1 MTEDRLA
8 IRVLSSFTA
17 TPVGPAITF
26 WADRLGLPVELSFAP
41 YSQVFQELQRHGRT
55 DRPGPDAVAVLVRM
69 EDFVPPG
76 RHDEASAVGA
86 ELADAVAGAARRTPG
101 TSFFIAVCPPSPAAE
116 EDDRR
121 REAVAQAAHEL
132 RRRVDDVANAGNVD
146 PQDVCRQYAVSRAAD
161 HYADKLGNIPY
172 TVEFFAAL
180 GTTVMRRL
188 HRAMTAEPKVL
199 VVDCD
204 NTLWDGVLGEDGPA
218 GLRVGLARQEL
229 QDFLL
234 RQRRAGRLLCLC
246 TKNDP
251 ADIDEAIATVP
262 GMRLAPDDFVR
273 IRADWRPKSA
283 NIRELASDLNLAL
296 DSFVFIDDSPLECAA
311 VQSQCPEVA
320 VVQLPQDASRALQ
333 TLFHCWPLDVGHV
346 TEEAS
351 RRTAMYHEE
360 QLRRHLRRQTLSLAE
375 FIDSLD
381 LRVTVR
387 PAGAADRPR
396 MADLMHRTT
405 QFNVTGHRYGLA
417 EIEALP
423 TAVEQHVIEVRDRFG
438 DYGTV
443 GLMMASAEDGVL
455 DVGTFLLSCRA
466 LGRGVEHRMLAH
478 LGRRALDQG
487 LDAVRLRYAATARNQ
502 PARQFLDEIGV
513 PQNGIFGAG
522 DAAKVRYDPDASPE
536 AGPAPDR
543 PPTGGTQ
550 RFRPWYEIAS
560 ATADLTTAHS
570 IRRAIASTLDDP
582 GDDPGDGLDYGRI
595 VRRIWAEILE
605 LDPGRIDGDF
615 RSLGGG
621 SLELVQLLARLYEEL
636 EVELPV
642 EALLDNAVTVG
653 GLAELV
659 RSLQADG
666 TPSPGDRIPWVES

>member
-1 MTEDRLA
+1 MTEDRLT

-17 TPVGPAITF
+17 MPVGPAITF

-41 YSQVFQELQRHGRT
+41 YGQAFQELQRHGRA
-55 DRPGPDAVAVLVRM
+55 DMPGPDAVAVLVRM
-69 EDFVPPG
+69 EDLVPPG
-76 RHDEASAVGA
+76 RHDEAA
-86 ELADAVAGAARRTPG
+86 
-101 TSFFIAVCPPSPAAE
+101 AVCPPSPAAE

-121 REAVAQAAHEL
+121 REAVARAAHEL
-132 RRRVDDVANAGNVD
+132 RRRVDNVANACDVD
-146 PQDVCRQYAVSRAAD
+146 PEDVCRRYAVSRVAD
-161 HYADKLGNIPY
+161 PYADKLGNIPY
-172 TVEFFAAL
+172 TAEFFAAL
-180 GTTVMRRL
+180 GTAVMRRL

-204 NTLWDGVLGEDGPA
+204 NTLWDGVLGEDGLA
-218 GLRVGLARQEL
+218 GVRVGLARQEL
-229 QDFLL
+229 QDFLV

-251 ADIDEAIATVP
+251 ADVEEAIATVP
-262 GMRLAPDDFVR
+262 GMRLGPDDFVR
-273 IRADWRPKSA
+273 IRADWRPKSV
-283 NIRELASDLNLAL
+283 NIRELATDLNLAL
-296 DSFVFIDDSPLECAA
+296 DSFVFIDDSPLECAE
-311 VQSQCPEVA
+311 VQSQCPEVT
-320 VVQLPQDASRALQ
+320 VVPLPPDASRVLQ
-333 TLFHCWPLDVGHV
+333 TLLNCWPLDVGHV

-351 RRTAMYHEE
+351 RRTAMYREE

-387 PAGAADRPR
+387 PAGAADHPR
-396 MADLMHRTT
+396 MADLMRRTT
-405 QFNVTGHRYGLA
+405 QFNLTGRRYGLA

-423 TAVEQHVIEVRDRFG
+423 TAVEQHLIEVQDRFG

-443 GLMMASAEDGVL
+443 GLMLASAEDGVL

-478 LGRRALDQG
+478 LGRRALHQG

-502 PARQFLDEIGV
+502 SARQFLDEIGV
-513 PQNGIFGAG
+513 PQNGIVAAG
-522 DAAKVRYDPDASPE
+522 DAAKVRYDPDASPDV
-536 AGPAPDR
+536 GPAPALPR
-543 PPTGGTQ
+543 TGETG
-550 RFRPWYEIAS
+550 RFRSWYEIAS
-560 ATADLTTAHS
+560 ATASLTTADR
-570 IRRAIASTLDDP
+570 IRRAVADTLHDR
-582 GDDPGDGLDYGRI
+582 GDDPGDGLEYERV

-605 LDPGRIDGDF
+605 LAPGRIDGDF

-642 EALLDNAVTVG
+642 EALLDNEVTVG
-653 GLAELV
+653 GLVELV

-666 TPSPGDRIPWVES
+666 TPSAGGRIPWVES